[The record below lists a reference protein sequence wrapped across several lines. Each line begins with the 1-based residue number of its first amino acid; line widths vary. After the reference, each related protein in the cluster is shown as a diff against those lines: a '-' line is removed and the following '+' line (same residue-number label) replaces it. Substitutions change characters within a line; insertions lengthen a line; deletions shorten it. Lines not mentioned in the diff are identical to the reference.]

1 MKILKNELLFKLS
14 TYTMDRELVFDLSS
28 CESLEFKNKIVLEMK
43 KYRSP
48 KTPKFK
54 VKAMNKTCS

>member
-1 MKILKNELLFKLS
+1 
-14 TYTMDRELVFDLSS
+14 MDRELVFDLSS

>member
-43 KYRSP
+43 NIEVLKLRNL
-48 KTPKFK
+48 K
-54 VKAMNKTCS
+54 